1 MPIGPELIAEGLAIF
16 DGLAGGKLPW
26 SPNQCGS
33 APGAV
38 KEQLLPNHSFRA
50 RDGADHPTGR
60 IPQPPMTVR
69 PTTSTY
75 CIRQNT

>member
-1 MPIGPELIAEGLAIF
+1 MSSDLEPNNEVSPAFGPAPFEILEKVDRA
-16 DGLAGGKLPW
+16 
-26 SPNQCGS
+26 

-38 KEQLLPNHSFRA
+38 KERLLSTHSFRG